1 MNNHLKKG
9 NEDLPDHYF
18 TPGQDDW
25 YYQNAYSRVVDV
37 PKELPDDIFED
48 LLTASCHAYAEELL
62 GGEFYPYAASKPD
75 ATEEERLEHLTEP
88 KLHPNQMEFL
98 LEEVHS
104 QFDHQANSP
113 EERNIAREMCQDLLD
128 RHASNIFKPVYID
141 PPEGWKY
148 GFPKA
153 LPTGEP
159 DVLAWLIAE
168 GYPQSVMDRYGD
180 AFTYRILDSEE

>member
-1 MNNHLKKG
+1 MINGRILNKYLKESK
-9 NEDLPDHYF
+9 DKRPSKLARYF
-18 TPGQDDW
+18 SPYQDDW
-25 YYQNAYSRVVDV
+25 YYQSVYSSMI
-37 PKELPDDIFED
+37 EGE
-48 LLTASCHAYAEELL
+48 
-62 GGEFYPYAASKPD
+62 EFYPYTASKPG
-75 ATEEERLEHLTEP
+75 ATDEERIEHLTEP
-88 KLHPNQMEFL
+88 KLEQMELPLEEPKLHPKQMELL
-98 LEEVHS
+98 LEEVHD
-104 QFDHQANSP
+104 QFDHQANKP
-113 EERNIAREMCQDLLD
+113 EERDIAREMCQDLLD

-159 DVLAWLIAE
+159 DILAWLITE